1 MRGAGDRWLAGEAIE
16 GVTFGLHD
24 RVQVV
29 GGTFDGAVGS
39 IALLIGLSPEPS
51 YLVSLGERGDV
62 RVRQAELHPAA

>member
-62 RVRQAELHPAA
+62 RVRQAELRPAA